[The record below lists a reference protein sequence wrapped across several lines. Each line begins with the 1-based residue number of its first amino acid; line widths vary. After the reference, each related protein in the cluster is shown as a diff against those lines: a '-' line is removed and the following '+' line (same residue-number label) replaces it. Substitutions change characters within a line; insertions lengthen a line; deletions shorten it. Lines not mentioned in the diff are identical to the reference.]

1 MHPTVSPCTQAI
13 WSSSIGTGGRHASE
27 RVDFFIGMPS
37 GRFKLRKNAYFAYHG
52 NSRPTWH
59 SGKRDYAALAPSQW
73 TDPQGSGWQGEMVRV
88 PQRLKDWRRLDWRE
102 FASVPA

>member
-37 GRFKLRKNAYFAYHG
+37 LIAVKPKNGFETFQHQA
-52 NSRPTWH
+52 SRPAH
-59 SGKRDYAALAPSQW
+59 ARSRAMPLRAVK
-73 TDPQGSGWQGEMVRV
+73 PQQVLTQLPDGSVRV
-88 PQRLKDWRRLDWRE
+88 
-102 FASVPA
+102 SYV

>member
-37 GRFKLRKNAYFAYHG
+37 HIAAERAKHLKEGRKKLDEIAIIRA
-52 NSRPTWH
+52 
-59 SGKRDYAALAPSQW
+59 KRY
-73 TDPQGSGWQGEMVRV
+73 E
-88 PQRLKDWRRLDWRE
+88 
-102 FASVPA
+102 